1 MPAVVHND
9 DDDILRVLDGFFL
22 SRGRQLLGYRQGD
35 SFFVGEL
42 RPRAPAA
49 EQASTQDYQ
58 ANKA

>member
-1 MPAVVHND
+1 MPAVVHKDND
-9 DDDILRVLDGFFL
+9 DVPRVLDGFFL
-22 SRGRQLLGYRQGD
+22 SRSRQFLGSCQGE

-49 EQASTQDYQ
+49 ERASAQGHQ